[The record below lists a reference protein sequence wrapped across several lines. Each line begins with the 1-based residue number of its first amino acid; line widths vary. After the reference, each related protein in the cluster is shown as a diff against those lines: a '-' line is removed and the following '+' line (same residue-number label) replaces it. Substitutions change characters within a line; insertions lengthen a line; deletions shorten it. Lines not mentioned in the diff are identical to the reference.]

1 MRFGDIEVLP
11 VLDGIGR
18 EDPHHI
24 LTRPGID
31 DPWSTKAEALDEHG
45 VLDFDIGGFLIRTGD
60 RIVVVDTG
68 VGTIDDKLLGHGG
81 RYTGG
86 KFLDSLRAHG
96 VAPEEVTDVLLTHL
110 HFDHVGWTTQ
120 KGKIVFPGATYR
132 AHRLDWEHFVT
143 SPEASP
149 GAVRKLSP
157 ITDQLELFDQD
168 TTLAPGV
175 DALHSPGHTP
185 GSTVF
190 VVSGEGRRGY
200 LLGDVVHSTV
210 ELEEPD
216 WRAIFDEDPELA
228 SQTRNRLADEIAA
241 SGDLVAGAHFPGL
254 NFGRMVLTDG
264 QRRFRAL

>member
-1 MRFGDIEVLP
+1 MHFGDIEVVP
-11 VLDGIGR
+11 VMDGVGR
-18 EDPHHI
+18 ENPNHI
-24 LTRPGID
+24 LTRPGVE
-31 DPWSTKAEALDEHG
+31 DPWSAKGEVLDDEG
-45 VLDFDIGGFLIRTGD
+45 VLDFDIGGFLIRTGE
-60 RIVVVDTG
+60 RVVVVDTG
-68 VGTIDDKLLGHGG
+68 VGTVDDKLLGHGG

-96 VAPEEVTDVLLTHL
+96 VQPEDVTDVLLTHL

-120 KGKIVFPGATYR
+120 KGKVVFPGATYR
-132 AHRLDWEHFVT
+132 AHRLDWEHFVE

-149 GAVRKLSP
+149 GAVKKLSP
-157 ITDQLELFDQD
+157 IANQLELFDAD
-168 TTLAPGV
+168 LTLAPGV

-228 SQTRNRLADEIAA
+228 SKTRNLLADELAA

-254 NFGRMVLTDG
+254 EFGRLILTDG
-264 QRRFRAL
+264 RRRFQAL